1 MTQIP
6 DTNVVNCHSD
16 LPEWHHIVNGWKPA
30 RRTAALYLAIGFAGQ
45 DVADRVGQDLRTV
58 QRWCADP
65 VFDAYRQALRAL
77 AFTRV
82 EPAIMANVEI
92 ALDIQRQMLIGEVAP
107 NDARYQ
113 AAERIIRYV
122 VDRLTRPERADAG

>member
-1 MTQIP
+1 MTQTP
-6 DTNVVNCHSD
+6 DTDVVNCRSD

-30 RRTAALYLAIGFAGQ
+30 RRAAALYLAIGFAGQ